1 MSLIKNIYRV
11 AIAILIVFSASTV
24 LSSNVSAQSDD
35 NVITLGITPQ
45 LLEVTANP
53 GEVIT
58 STFRLTNASSENIAI
73 KTIPKNFTPNGEE
86 GAVNLTEEDTT
97 YAIANWINVSPETSN
112 VAANKT
118 QDFEVSIDVP
128 SNAEPGSHFGSVVF
142 QTIPPENDEAAALI
156 SQEIAP
162 VILVRIAGDTTEVAA
177 IEEFKTG
184 SNFYSN
190 ENSVDIISRLKNTG
204 NVHFK
209 PTGQIVI
216 KNMFGSEVAKLDLD
230 KKNVLPD
237 SIRQFVNEWQIDG
250 FKVGRYTA
258 ELTLVTGDDN
268 NIQTAKTS
276 FIIFPYQTILPI
288 LVATILL
295 VIVLYKGRKRI
306 SLAFKALSGKDTSKS
321 E

>member
-11 AIAILIVFSASTV
+11 VAVILLVFSASAISTID
-24 LSSNVSAQSDD
+24 VSAQAND

-73 KTIPKNFTPNGEE
+73 KTVPKNFTPNGEE
-86 GAVNLTEEDTT
+86 GAVNLTEDDTT
-97 YAIANWINVSPETSN
+97 FAIASWINVLPETAN
-112 VAANKT
+112 IAANKT

-162 VILVRIAGDTTEVAA
+162 VILVRIAGDTSEVAV

-184 SNFYSN
+184 SSFYSN
-190 ENSVDIISRLKNTG
+190 ENSVEIISRIKNTG

-250 FKVGRYTA
+250 FKIGRYTT

-268 NIQTAKTS
+268 NIQTSKTS
-276 FIIFPYQTILPI
+276 FTIFPYQTILPI
-288 LVATILL
+288 AIALVLL
-295 VIVLYKGRKRI
+295 IVVIYKGRRRL
-306 SLAFKALSGKDTSKS
+306 SLAMKALSGKDTTKS
-321 E
+321 D

>member
-11 AIAILIVFSASTV
+11 ATAILLMV
-24 LSSNVSAQSDD
+24 LVSSVLNVQSSAQEND
-35 NVITLGITPQ
+35 NVITLSITPQ
-45 LLEVTANP
+45 LLELTANP

-73 KTIPKNFTPNGEE
+73 RTIPKNFTPNGEE
-86 GAVNLTEEDTT
+86 GAVNLTEDDTS
-97 YAIANWINVSPETSN
+97 YAIANWIIVSPETAN
-112 VAANKT
+112 IDANKT

-142 QTIPPENDEAAALI
+142 QTIPPENDQAAALI

-162 VILVRIAGDTTEVAA
+162 VILVRIAGDTSEVAA

-184 SNFYSN
+184 SSFYSN
-190 ENSVDIISRLKNTG
+190 ENSVELISRIKNTG

-250 FKVGRYTA
+250 FKIGRYTA
-258 ELTLVTGDDN
+258 ELTIVTGDDN
-268 NIQTAKTS
+268 NIQTSKTS
-276 FIIFPYQTILPI
+276 FTIFPYQTILPI
-288 LVATILL
+288 TLAVVLL
-295 VIVLYKGRKRI
+295 VVVIYKGRKRI
-306 SLAFKALSGKDTSKS
+306 SLALKALSGKDTTKS